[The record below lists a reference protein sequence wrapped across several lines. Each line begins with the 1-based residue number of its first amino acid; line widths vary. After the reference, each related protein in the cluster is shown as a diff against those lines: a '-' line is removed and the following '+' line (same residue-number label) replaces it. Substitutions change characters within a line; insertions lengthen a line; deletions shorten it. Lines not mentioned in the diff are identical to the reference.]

1 MALIDNLD
9 RIISRLFIAVGHQLR
24 CFLTYSLML
33 INLILYFM
41 RKFLV
46 LLLLLVL
53 LSPLA
58 IDLYLPTI
66 PAIAIA
72 LGSPESLIQS
82 TIALFILIFGLGQ
95 LISGPLIDRYGRK
108 PIAIIGIFIYIIGSS
123 VAALSTTAEIFIAA
137 RVLQGIAVCC
147 TGVVAFSGVRD
158 RLNGTEAARAFGFL
172 NGTLNIVPALAPLLG
187 GFLAEYWGW
196 RAPFWFLA
204 LYALVILVLV
214 IAFLPET
221 RPESLKGVKKLQ
233 LNHYLHIL
241 RHKNFMIFALVNAGS
256 MGMVLTYVSFSP
268 VVLMGDS
275 GLTPLQFSLAFGAN
289 GFWIMFASY
298 VANYYIP
305 KIGRPNCLKVGS
317 LFMGVGCLGLL
328 LGLTLLP
335 TSLQNHWLAYMLPV
349 ACACTGLA
357 FMMGTSTSYALEPFE
372 KEAGTASALVGFIQM
387 ALGAGLSLLAIYS
400 MLPAKWALA
409 ALMLLGCVIALKA
422 RNTSLKLAVTTHQ

>member
-1 MALIDNLD
+1 
-9 RIISRLFIAVGHQLR
+9 
-24 CFLTYSLML
+24 
-33 INLILYFM
+33 M

-66 PAIAIA
+66 PTIAIA
-72 LGSPESLIQS
+72 LGAPESLIQS
-82 TIALFILIFGLGQ
+82 TIALFILIFGIGQ

-108 PIAIIGIFIYIIGSS
+108 PIAIVGILIYIVGST
-123 VAALSTTAEIFIAA
+123 VAALSTTPEIFIAA
-137 RVLQGIAVCC
+137 RVLQGVAVCC

-158 RLNGTEAARAFGFL
+158 RMNGTEAARAFGFL

-204 LYALVILVLV
+204 LYAVLILMLV

-221 RPESLKGVKKLQ
+221 RPASLQNVKKLQ

-241 RHKNFMIFALVNAGS
+241 RNKHFIIFALVNAGS
-256 MGMVLTYVSFSP
+256 MGMVLTYVSFAP
-268 VVLMGDS
+268 IVLMGDA
-275 GLTPLQFSLAFGAN
+275 GLTPLEFSLAFGAN

-298 VANYYIP
+298 IANYYIP
-305 KIGRPNCLKVGS
+305 KIGRPNCLKAGS
-317 LFMGVGCLGLL
+317 LFMIAGCLGLL
-328 LGLTLLP
+328 FGLLVLP
-335 TSLQNHWLAYMLPV
+335 TELQNHWLAYMLPV

-357 FMMGTSTSYALEPFE
+357 FMMGTATSYALEPFE

-387 ALGAGLSLLAIYS
+387 AVGAALSLLAIS
-400 MLPAKWALA
+400 SPLPANWALA
-409 ALMLLGCVIALKA
+409 MLMLVGGVIALVA
-422 RNTSLKLAVTTHQ
+422 RNTSLKLTR

>member
-1 MALIDNLD
+1 
-9 RIISRLFIAVGHQLR
+9 
-24 CFLTYSLML
+24 
-33 INLILYFM
+33 M

-82 TIALFILIFGLGQ
+82 TIALFILIFGIGQ
-95 LISGPLIDRYGRK
+95 LVSGPLIDRYGRK
-108 PIAIIGIFIYIIGSS
+108 PIAIIGILIYIIGST
-123 VAALSTTAEIFIAA
+123 VAALSTAVEIFIAA
-137 RVLQGIAVCC
+137 RVLQGVAVCC

-204 LYALVILVLV
+204 LYALLLLVLV

-221 RPESLKGVKKLQ
+221 RPASLQHVKKLQ

-241 RHKNFMIFALVNAGS
+241 RNKYFMIFALVNAGS
-256 MGMVLTYVSFSP
+256 MGMVLTYVSFAPS
-268 VVLMGDS
+268 VLMGDS
-275 GLTPLQFSLAFGAN
+275 KLTPLEFSLVFGAN

-298 VANYYIP
+298 IANHYIP
-305 KIGRPNCLKVGS
+305 KIGRPNCLKAGS
-317 LFMGVGCLGLL
+317 LFMGIGCSGLVLGLM
-328 LGLTLLP
+328 LLP
-335 TSLQNHWLAYMLPV
+335 NALQNHWLVYMLPV

-357 FMMGTSTSYALEPFE
+357 FMMGTATSYALEPFE

-387 ALGAGLSLLAIYS
+387 AVGAGLSLLAINAF
-400 MLPAKWALA
+400 LPAKWALA
-409 ALMLLGCVIALKA
+409 ILMLLGCIIALVA
-422 RNTSLKLAVTTHQ
+422 RNVSLKLAAQNEAA

>member
-1 MALIDNLD
+1 
-9 RIISRLFIAVGHQLR
+9 
-24 CFLTYSLML
+24 
-33 INLILYFM
+33 M

-82 TIALFILIFGLGQ
+82 TIALFILIFGIGQ
-95 LISGPLIDRYGRK
+95 LVSGPLIDRYGRK
-108 PIAIIGIFIYIIGSS
+108 PIAIIGILIYIIGST
-123 VAALSTTAEIFIAA
+123 VAALSTAVEIFIAA
-137 RVLQGIAVCC
+137 RVLQGVAVCC

-204 LYALVILVLV
+204 LYALLLLVLV

-221 RPESLKGVKKLQ
+221 RPASLQHVKKLQ

-241 RHKNFMIFALVNAGS
+241 RNKYFMIFALVNAGS
-256 MGMVLTYVSFSP
+256 MGMVLTYVSFAPS
-268 VVLMGDS
+268 VLMGDS
-275 GLTPLQFSLAFGAN
+275 KLTPLEFSLVFGAN

-298 VANYYIP
+298 IANHYIP
-305 KIGRPNCLKVGS
+305 KIGRPNCLKAGS
-317 LFMGVGCLGLL
+317 LFMGIWCLGLV
-328 LGLTLLP
+328 LGLMLLP
-335 TSLQNHWLAYMLPV
+335 YALQNHWLVYMLPV

-357 FMMGTSTSYALEPFE
+357 FMMGTATSYALEPFE

-387 ALGAGLSLLAIYS
+387 AVGAGLSLLAINAF
-400 MLPAKWALA
+400 LPAKWALA
-409 ALMLLGCVIALKA
+409 ILMLLGCIIALVA
-422 RNTSLKLAVTTHQ
+422 RNVSLKLAAQNEAA